1 MHLRPVPIDD
11 PNAPTGVAPVNG
23 ITTPRGLG
31 AAGRTLTDV
40 LVELGFAGRDRVDEA
55 MTAARSTGS
64 TAEAV
69 LLERGELTSDQLARA
84 IAERHGVDHLDLTI
98 FQADMA
104 AANLISPGS
113 ARRYLALP
121 VAFVDE
127 RTLLVAMAD
136 PANVRAIDDLAIMTG
151 YEIRPAVASREDIES
166 VVGRLTQL
174 DDAVFDA
181 AVEQDGTDETGTPA
195 AEIVDLR
202 ESADDAPVIK
212 LVNQVVA

>member
-11 PNAPTGVAPVNG
+11 PNAPTGVAPMNG
-23 ITTPRGLG
+23 VTTPRGLG
-31 AAGRTLTDV
+31 AAGRNLTDV

-55 MTAARSTGS
+55 MTSARSTGS

-104 AANLISPGS
+104 AANLISTGS

-151 YEIRPAVASREDIES
+151 YEIRPAVASRGDIES

-195 AEIVDLR
+195 AEIVDL
-202 ESADDAPVIK
+202 
-212 LVNQVVA
+212 